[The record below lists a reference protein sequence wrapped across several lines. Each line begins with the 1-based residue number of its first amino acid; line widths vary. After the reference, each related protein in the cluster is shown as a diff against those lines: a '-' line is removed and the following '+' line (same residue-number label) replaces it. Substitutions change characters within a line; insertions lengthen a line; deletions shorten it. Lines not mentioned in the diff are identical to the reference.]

1 MKYHMKHCL
10 KYFLLTI
17 ALLVMTVSG
26 SSISKA
32 ESILPEEANQQHQF
46 ISAVEAHQQYQSISP
61 QDAKAELDSDA
72 SIILLDVRNPH
83 EHDASHIPN
92 SILVPYLLHSSFSL
106 LRYLPS
112 ISSTLILYLSSNN
125 STISSSPFLSNTIL
139 FISTSTFSKPQD
151 FMCSSLTLVI

>member
-10 KYFLLTI
+10 KYFLLAI
-17 ALLVMTVSG
+17 ALLVMTISG

-46 ISAVEAHQQYQSISP
+46 ISVVEANQQYQSISP

-92 SILVPYLLHSSFSL
+92 SILVPLNTLNADIHNHIPDKTRKIFVYCRSGGRSKRAAYQLIDLGYTNVYDLLGG
-106 LRYLPS
+106 
-112 ISSTLILYLSSNN
+112 ILAWPYDTESN
-125 STISSSPFLSNTIL
+125 L
-139 FISTSTFSKPQD
+139 
-151 FMCSSLTLVI
+151 